1 MNIPDSADGPTLS
14 AISDIPA
21 ARQYGD
27 VAAVYDTLMSG
38 VPHGAWLSRIEK
50 AVRERGK
57 TLRSALDVACGT
69 GIGTILLARRGY
81 SPVFG
86 VDISPDMVR
95 IARTKAQAGLNP
107 REHAIHFEVQNAAA
121 LDLGDE
127 YKFDLV
133 ISLFDSLNYI
143 LDPNDLRAAFQ
154 HIFAQ
159 TAPGGIF
166 AFDMNSLYALSHDLF
181 TQTCLTG
188 PVQHIWTA
196 HWDRENRLCRVEME
210 FAIKD
215 AETGEMRHF
224 TETHLQRAYTVP
236 EITDWLTEAGFTAIE
251 CFGNYGTRPPGP
263 KSDRLLFVSEKC

>member
-1 MNIPDSADGPTLS
+1 MNRPDPESGTPSPADAFPE
-14 AISDIPA
+14 

-27 VAAVYDTLMSG
+27 VAAVYDTLMEG

-57 TLRSALDVACGT
+57 NPRSALDVACGT
-69 GIGTILLARRGY
+69 GIATILLARRGY
-81 SPVFG
+81 SPVVG
-86 VDISPDMVR
+86 VDISTEMIR
-95 IARTKAQAGLNP
+95 IARTKAMAALNT

-121 LDLGDE
+121 LDLGRE
-127 YKFDLV
+127 NTFDLI
-133 ISLFDSLNYI
+133 ISMFDSLNYI
-143 LDPNDLRAAFQ
+143 LDPADLQAAFER
-154 HIFAQ
+154 IFAQ

-188 PVQHIWTA
+188 PVQHVWSA
-196 HWDRENRLCRVEME
+196 QWDREARLCRVEMA
-210 FAIKD
+210 FAIQD
-215 AETGEMRHF
+215 SENGGLRHF

-236 EITDWLTEAGFTAIE
+236 EITTWLGEAGFTAIE

-263 KSDRLLFVSEKC
+263 KSDRLLFVCERS